1 MRRTILNR
9 FVEYVPKGT
18 VIAQATSSA
27 GLNNNIHLGTA
38 AFRAT
43 EAAALRHD
51 QETLQKG
58 FFFLPKLSF
67 SYEQGQGV
75 SPVFSEKQFRWIYEV
90 AHKDVVDAL
99 NHVTLGSDV
108 EGHSLETVMRA
119 TSFDASR
126 ASTHSPACEHFNY
139 SFFYNSL
146 RPWGTEVPV
155 LLRDAL
161 WLQYAAK
168 AKERNL
174 SVQALIERQFL
185 EAAAANTFRSGW
197 VYLVLSGDQF
207 QVLSFDLGTSPIVS
221 DLTPLLCMPVHE
233 NCFALDYDV
242 EKDLEKY
249 VANFFKGCNWH
260 TAGRY
265 YAATVGKS
273 LDVKL

>member
-1 MRRTILNR
+1 MRRTALKK
-9 FVEYVPKGT
+9 FVEYVPKG
-18 VIAQATSSA
+18 SSA
-27 GLNNNIHLGTA
+27 LSTAAPNSQNVHLGTA

-43 EAAALRHD
+43 ETAALRH
-51 QETLQKG
+51 ETDVLNKG
-58 FFFLPKLSF
+58 FFFLPKLPF
-67 SYEQGQGV
+67 AYQDGQGI

-90 AHKDVVDAL
+90 SHQEIVDTL

-139 SFFYNSL
+139 CFFYNSL
-146 RPWGTEVPV
+146 RPWGTDVPV

-174 SVQALIERQFL
+174 TVPQLLQRLFL
-185 EAAAANTFRSGW
+185 ETAASIPFRSGW
-197 VYLVLSGDQF
+197 VYLVWNGDQF
-207 QVLSFDLGTSPIVS
+207 EVLPFDLGTSPIVS

-233 NCFALDYDV
+233 SCFAWDYDV

-265 YAATVGKS
+265 YAGSVGKS
-273 LDVKL
+273 LDVTL